1 MEEPRYSP
9 ASPNARP
16 RFRIERILFPLVF
29 ALVVLALLADKIPA
43 VRDAREKLLH
53 PGEYQA
59 LKACQAAALAA
70 AERPAYAR
78 IVNPGEAHATQG
90 AQYVEGVRVGEM
102 GQSGTEITYDFSC
115 YVEPDGR
122 VIKSH
127 KQQTPSARTDG

>member
-1 MEEPRYSP
+1 MEQPRYSP
-9 ASPNARP
+9 ASPNAKP
-16 RFRIERILFPLVF
+16 RFRIERILFPLMF

-43 VRDAREKLLH
+43 VHDAREKLLR
-53 PGEYQA
+53 PVEYQA

-78 IVNPGEAHATQG
+78 IVNAGEAHATQG

-102 GQSGTEITYDFSC
+102 GQAGAEVTFDFSC

-122 VIKSH
+122 VVKSN
-127 KQQTPSARTDG
+127 KQQPLRTGG

>member
-9 ASPNARP
+9 ANPNAKP

-53 PGEYQA
+53 PVEYQA

-102 GQSGTEITYDFSC
+102 GQAGAEITYDFSC
-115 YVEPDGR
+115 YVEPDGK

-127 KQQTPSARTDG
+127 KQQTTSLHTGG

>member
-9 ASPNARP
+9 ASRNARP

-29 ALVVLALLADKIPA
+29 ALVVLAILADKIPT
-43 VRDAREKLLH
+43 VNDAKEKLLH
-53 PGEYQA
+53 PVEYQA

-102 GQSGTEITYDFSC
+102 GQAGAEVTFDFSC
-115 YVEPDGR
+115 YVEPDGK
-122 VIKSH
+122 VVKSN
-127 KQQTPSARTDG
+127 KQQPPGG

>member
-29 ALVVLALLADKIPA
+29 ALVVLAILADKIPA
-43 VRDAREKLLH
+43 VHDAKEKLLH
-53 PGEYQA
+53 PVEYQA
-59 LKACQAAALAA
+59 LEACHAAALAS

-102 GQSGTEITYDFSC
+102 GQAGAEVTFDFSC
-115 YVEPDGR
+115 YVEPDGK
-122 VIKSH
+122 VVKSS
-127 KQQTPSARTDG
+127 KQQPPRTGG

>member
-9 ASPNARP
+9 VNPNARP
-16 RFRIERILFPLVF
+16 RFRIERVLFPLIF

-53 PGEYQA
+53 PEEYQA
-59 LKACQAAALAA
+59 LKACHTAALAA

-78 IVNPGEAHATQG
+78 IVDPGEAHATQG

-102 GQSGTEITYDFSC
+102 GPSGAEVTFDFSC

-122 VIKSH
+122 VVKSR
-127 KQQTPSARTDG
+127 KQAAPRAGG